1 MEVAAHKPDA
11 QHAQERPGKLI
22 LQPRRERRT
31 NTTPTARNAREEQQ
45 KPVQPAQGERAALK
59 PFTALDGS
67 NYRKVYRACCDF
79 HERHNPPRLDDS
91 YWDEAAADLLET
103 SQQFS
108 ENDFALEMLATVYTE
123 LERQYKQ
130 MHSNSGE

>member
-31 NTTPTARNAREEQQ
+31 NTTPTAQNAREGQQ
-45 KPVQPAQGERAALK
+45 KPAQPAQGERAALK
-59 PFTALDGS
+59 PLLSLDGE
-67 NYRKVYRACCDF
+67 NYRAVYRAVCNF

-91 YWDEAAADLLET
+91 YWDEAAVDLLET
-103 SQQFS
+103 ARQFS
-108 ENDFALEMLATVYTE
+108 EDDFALEMLIAVYTE